1 MPLDIRTKLI
11 IALVAVSLGSMALL
25 GYFAFVTSAG
35 LLKEISGRQLDALAE
50 SKARDVRKLVQS
62 WQDRVS
68 LVASRTQLRINLN
81 RYNETPSVEL
91 KESIQRILDD
101 AQRST
106 PSIMGLALFDL
117 DGALLCVSGL
127 ASDVVQPS
135 IGLDQPSYL
144 GFHSEA
150 QQPVVSFAAS
160 LKLRGKPVGSI
171 GVLLDGT
178 TLSTVTGDYTG
189 LGQYGES
196 ILVVQEHTQAARSM
210 PAETEQG
217 KAEQATVNQLPAT
230 QSELRILHPLR
241 DNSVPAASYEV
252 LTAAAAGVEA
262 RFMREHIDY
271 RGKPVWAATRSID
284 ELDWGLVVQL
294 DREEELLRTNELRDL
309 LIDLGLSLSAFA
321 IIAGVVLGYFLARPI
336 RKLAQT
342 VQQIR
347 AGDESLRAEVETEDE
362 VGELAQA
369 LNEFLARG
377 GGRE

>member
-106 PSIMGLALFDL
+106 PSIMGLALFDV

-127 ASDVVQPS
+127 ASDVLQPS

-189 LGQYGES
+189 LGEYGES
-196 ILVVQEHTQAARSM
+196 ILVVQERAQAAQSM
-210 PAETEQG
+210 PTQER
-217 KAEQATVNQLPAT
+217 AEQSAVNQPLAT
-230 QSELRILHPLR
+230 QSQLRILHPLR
-241 DNSVPAASYEV
+241 DTSVPAASYEV

-294 DREEELLRTNELRDL
+294 DREEELLRTNELKDL